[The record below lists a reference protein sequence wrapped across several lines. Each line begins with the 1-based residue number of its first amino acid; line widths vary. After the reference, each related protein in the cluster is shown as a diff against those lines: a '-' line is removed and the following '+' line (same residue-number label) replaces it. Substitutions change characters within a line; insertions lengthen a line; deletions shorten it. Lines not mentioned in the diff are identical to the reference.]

1 MDVRYH
7 MMYDHQKTDDLISSI
22 VSSVGKPD
30 MDIISNIVT
39 MLKNH
44 IYLEET
50 LLFPMLPKEL
60 EDEVEYLEKE
70 HVEIFRILVK
80 IEKDDNDQRIR
91 GLFSDLLGLLIEHN
105 SYEESF
111 IYDSYESLESGM
123 LEKVPARP
131 RDWKCR
137 MQ

>member
-1 MDVRYH
+1 
-7 MMYDHQKTDDLISSI
+7 
-22 VSSVGKPD
+22 
-30 MDIISNIVT
+30 
-39 MLKNH
+39 
-44 IYLEET
+44 
-50 LLFPMLPKEL
+50 MLPKEL

-70 HVEIFRILVK
+70 HGEIFRILVK